1 MQTITEI
8 TIFVNLITAVLSGVL
23 SAYVI
28 RLWLHQE
35 NRLTT
40 DLPLMFGIT
49 FTGQAINNVLLA
61 LPLMGL
67 VENNLLFFQIRALWV
82 CTTIFPLL
90 GVIVNIWLPRQR
102 KYHNRILL
110 ALMLYWV
117 AVVALNA
124 SEQMIIRLHMPVI
137 ITLTLAMVVT
147 FAITWKTNRLKEI
160 RSDLLVLTFALGTIG
175 QAIKAIYGLDYVVQ
189 IFTAIGTVLITLA
202 LINPWYHGAKRQEKS
217 PDHEEE
223 MVTNYA

>member
-1 MQTITEI
+1 MQSITEI
-8 TIFVNLITAVLSGVL
+8 TIFVNLITAVLSGIL

-28 RLWLHQE
+28 RLWLRQE

-49 FTGQAINNVLLA
+49 FTGQAVNNVLLA

-67 VENNLLFFQIRALWV
+67 VADNLLFFQIRALWV

-90 GVIVNIWLPRQR
+90 GVIVNIWLPRHR
-102 KYHNRILL
+102 RHHNRILL

-137 ITLTLAMVVT
+137 IALTLAMVVT

-160 RSDLLVLTFALGTIG
+160 RSDLLVLTFLLGTVG
-175 QAIKAIYGLDYVVQ
+175 QAIKAILGLDAVVQ
-189 IFTAIGTVLITLA
+189 VFTAIGTILITLA
-202 LINPWYHGAKRQEKS
+202 LVNPWYHGSKKKS
-217 PDHEEE
+217 TSDYGEE